1 MADEIGTSEIIEESL
16 CRRLGQ
22 IGDLL
27 DAEAL
32 CYSGPIDLQLAEL
45 LKRVVEA
52 MPHKRRKLVVVLE
65 TGGGQIEAAER
76 IATVFRHHYR
86 TVDFVVPWYAMSA
99 GTVLVM
105 SGDNIYMDY
114 ASTLGPIDP
123 QVKSQPGPMGRWV
136 PALGYLEQYE
146 RLVQKSATPPGLTNA
161 EMAYLLQNFDPAEMS
176 LYEHARDL
184 SKVLLEKWLA
194 TYKFR
199 SWKETESTGTK
210 VTMKMKRQRAGEIAN
225 QLVDTNRW
233 HSHGRGITMEILR
246 KDLKLKID
254 DFGADK
260 DLRKA
265 ISGYANLLQDYRM
278 KRGHFDVVVNWKDG
292 YHGF

>member
-16 CRRLGQ
+16 CRRLGV

-27 DAEAL
+27 EAEAI
-32 CYSGPIDLQLAEL
+32 CYSGPIDVQLAEF

-52 MPHKRRKLVVVLE
+52 MPHKRKRLVAILE

-76 IATVFRHHYR
+76 MANVFRHHYR
-86 TVDFVVPWYAMSA
+86 TVDFIVPWYAMSA

-123 QVKSQPGPMGRWV
+123 QVRQPTGRWV
-136 PALGYLEQYE
+136 PALGYLEQYD
-146 RLVQKSATPPGLTNA
+146 RLIEKSANEGLTSA
-161 EMAYLLQNFDPAEMS
+161 EMAYLLKNFDPAEMA

-194 TYKFR
+194 TWKFKG
-199 SWKETESTGTK
+199 WKVTETSGTK
-210 VTMKMKRQRAGEIAN
+210 VTPTMRKERAAEVAAK
-225 QLVDTNRW
+225 LVDTHRW
-233 HSHGRGITMEILR
+233 HSHGRGITMEVLR
-246 KDLKLKID
+246 KDLKLKIE

-260 DLRKA
+260 DLRREV
-265 ISGYANLLQDYRM
+265 SGYANLLQDYRL
-278 KRGHFDVVVNWKDG
+278 KRGHFDVVVNWKEG